1 MFETGRQIVTKVI
14 LSPSVLGFRQAMTD
28 LVQQVCDEHAL
39 AAVGRD
45 WDPELE
51 PDRTDVVELG
61 IPGLLRPPK
70 IEMVWPSLRLKD
82 GCLYGIIQI
91 HTSEYFGV
99 MNVYVILEDEQGNHI
114 EGGYALD
121 NDYVENHWGYFAS
134 APASPG
140 TTIVVRVLALDKLG
154 GIAIHTEKV
163 TV

>member
-1 MFETGRQIVTKVI
+1 MFEIGKQIVTKVI
-14 LSPSVLGFRQAMTD
+14 LSSSVLEFRQAMAD

-39 AAVGRD
+39 AAVDHD

-70 IEMVWPSLRLKD
+70 IEMVWPDLRLKD
-82 GCLYGIIQI
+82 GCLDGMIQI

-99 MNVYVILEDEQGNHI
+99 VNVYVTVENEQGNHL
-114 EGGYALD
+114 ESGYALD
-121 NDYVENHWGYFAS
+121 NDDVENHWGYFAS

-140 TTIVVRVLALDKLG
+140 TTILVRVLAQDKLG